1 MLGRGGGEKTSGESN
16 ENMQNDW
23 RDLIKPKAVE
33 FDEKELT
40 QSYGRFL
47 AEPLERGYGTTIG
60 NALRRILL
68 SSLPGFAITAVR
80 IKGVLHEFS
89 TIPGVKEDVT
99 DIVLNLKEVRL
110 RLHEGEQLT
119 ATLKAKGEAVVTAR
133 DITGGP
139 SLEILTPDRHIATL
153 DKSAEL
159 DMELVIKRG
168 RGYVPGE
175 RNEEE
180 AEPIGTIR
188 IDAIYAPI
196 RKVNFVVTNARVG
209 QRTDYDRLA
218 LEIWTDGSILP
229 RDALT
234 YGARILRDQM
244 AIFAGVEE
252 EVEAPVPGERI
263 EMRAEPLNE
272 NLFKPVEG
280 LPISV
285 RAFNGLQ
292 NADIKYVGE
301 LVQRTEQDMLK
312 IKNFGRK
319 SLNEIKEILADMGLS
334 LGMRLENLP
343 SRNELDR
350 LREEQE
356 RRESA

>member
-1 MLGRGGGEKTSGESN
+1 
-16 ENMQNDW
+16 MQNDW

-40 QSYGRFL
+40 PTYGRFF
-47 AEPLERGYGTTIG
+47 AEPLERGYGITIG
-60 NALRRILL
+60 NGLRRILL

-89 TIPGVKEDVT
+89 TMPGVKEDVT

-110 RLHEGEQLT
+110 RLHEGEHLT
-119 ATLKAKGEAVVTAR
+119 ATLKARGEGTVTAR

-139 SLEILTPDRHIATL
+139 SLEVLTPDQHIATL
-153 DKSAEL
+153 EKGAEL
-159 DMELVIKRG
+159 EMELVIRRG
-168 RGYVPGE
+168 RGYAPAE
-175 RNEEE
+175 RTEDE
-180 AEPIGTIR
+180 EPIGTVR
-188 IDAIYAPI
+188 LDAIYSPI
-196 RKVNFVVTNARVG
+196 KKVNFTVTNARVG

-218 LEIWTDGSILP
+218 LEIWTDGSISP
-229 RDALT
+229 RDGLT
-234 YGARILRDQM
+234 YAARVARDQM
-244 AIFAGVEE
+244 TIFAGVEE
-252 EVEAPVPGERI
+252 EAEAPIAVEGGEQRP
-263 EMRAEPLNE
+263 MLNE
-272 NLFKPVEG
+272 YLYRPVEG

-292 NADIKYVGE
+292 NADIKYIGE

-319 SLNEIKEILADMGLS
+319 SLNEIKEVLTDMGVS
-334 LGMRLENLP
+334 LGMRLDNLP
-343 SRNELDR
+343 PRNELDR
-350 LREEQE
+350 MWAEQE

>member
-1 MLGRGGGEKTSGESN
+1 
-16 ENMQNDW
+16 MQNDW

-33 FDEKELT
+33 FDEKEMSPT
-40 QSYGRFL
+40 YGRFF
-47 AEPLERGYGTTIG
+47 AEPLERGYGITIG

-80 IKGVLHEFS
+80 MKGVLHEFS

-110 RLHEGEQLT
+110 KLHEGDQIT
-119 ATLKAKGEAVVTAR
+119 ASLKAKGEAVVSAR

-139 SLEILTPDRHIATL
+139 SLEILTPERHVASL
-153 DKSAEL
+153 DKGADL

-175 RNEEE
+175 RTDDDD
-180 AEPIGTIR
+180 EPIGTIR
-188 IDAIYAPI
+188 LDAIFAPI
-196 RKVNFVVTNARVG
+196 KKVNFVVTNARVG

-218 LEIWTDGSILP
+218 LEIWTDGSISP
-229 RDALT
+229 REALT
-234 YGARILRDQM
+234 YASRVLRDQM
-244 AIFAGVEE
+244 SIFAGVEE
-252 EVEAPVPGERI
+252 EAEVPAEGEHTEIRP
-263 EMRAEPLNE
+263 AFNE
-272 NLFKPVEG
+272 YLYRPVEG

-292 NADIKYVGE
+292 NADIKYIGE

-319 SLNEIKEILADMGLS
+319 SLNEIKEVLTDMGLS

-343 SRNELDR
+343 SRSELDR
-350 LREEQE
+350 MWEEQE

>member
-1 MLGRGGGEKTSGESN
+1 
-16 ENMQNDW
+16 MQNDW

-40 QSYGRFL
+40 PTYGRFF
-47 AEPLERGYGTTIG
+47 AEPLERGYGITLG
-60 NALRRILL
+60 NALRRVLL
-68 SSLPGFAITAVR
+68 SSLPGYAITAVR

-99 DIVLNLKEVRL
+99 DIILNLKEVRL
-110 RLHEGEQLT
+110 KLHEGEQIT
-119 ATLKAKGEAVVTAR
+119 AALKAKGEAMVSAR

-139 SLEILTPDRHIATL
+139 SLEILTPDRHIASL
-153 DKSAEL
+153 DKGADL

-175 RNEEE
+175 RSEDD
-180 AEPIGTIR
+180 EPIGTIR
-188 IDAIYAPI
+188 LDAIFAPI
-196 RKVNFVVTNARVG
+196 KKVNFVVTNARVG

-218 LEIWTDGSILP
+218 LEIWTDGSISP
-229 RDALT
+229 REALT
-234 YGARILRDQM
+234 YASRVLRDQM
-244 AIFAGVEE
+244 SIFAGVEE
-252 EVEAPVPGERI
+252 EAEEPSAGEHPEIRPVF
-263 EMRAEPLNE
+263 NE
-272 NLFKPVEG
+272 YLYRPVEG

-292 NADIKYVGE
+292 NADIKYIGE

-319 SLNEIKEILADMGLS
+319 SLNEIKEVLTDMGLS

-343 SRNELDR
+343 SRSELDR
-350 LREEQE
+350 MWEEQE

>member
-1 MLGRGGGEKTSGESN
+1 
-16 ENMQNDW
+16 MQNDW
-23 RDLIKPKAVE
+23 RDLIKPKTVE
-33 FDEKELT
+33 FEEKEQT
-40 QSYGRFL
+40 PSYGRFF

-60 NALRRILL
+60 NSLRRILL

-110 RLHEGEQLT
+110 RLHEGDQLT

-139 SLEILTPDRHIATL
+139 SLEILEPDRHIATL

-175 RNEEE
+175 RSEDE
-180 AEPIGTIR
+180 EPIGTLR
-188 IDAIYAPI
+188 LDAVFAPI
-196 RKVNFVVTNARVG
+196 KKVNFTVTNARVG

-218 LEIWTDGSILP
+218 IEIWTDGSIWP
-229 RDALT
+229 REALT
-234 YGARILRDQM
+234 YAARVLRDQM

-252 EVEAPVPGERI
+252 EAEVPIAGGDRQEVRP
-263 EMRAEPLNE
+263 AFNE
-272 NLFKPVEG
+272 YLYRPVEG

-292 NADIKYVGE
+292 NADIKYIGE

-319 SLNEIKEILADMGLS
+319 SLNEIKEVLTDMGLS
-334 LGMRLENLP
+334 LGMRLDNLP
-343 SRNELDR
+343 SRSELDR
-350 LREEQE
+350 MWEEQE

>member
-1 MLGRGGGEKTSGESN
+1 
-16 ENMQNDW
+16 MQNDW

-33 FDEKELT
+33 FEEKET
-40 QSYGRFL
+40 SATYGRFF
-47 AEPLERGYGTTIG
+47 AEPLERGYGITIG
-60 NALRRILL
+60 NALRRVLL

-110 RLHEGEQLT
+110 KLHEGDQIT
-119 ATLKAKGEAVVTAR
+119 ASLKAKGEAVVSAR

-139 SLEILTPDRHIATL
+139 SLEILTPDQHLASL
-153 DKSAEL
+153 DKGADL

-175 RNEEE
+175 RSEDD
-180 AEPIGTIR
+180 EPIGTIR
-188 IDAIYAPI
+188 LDAIFAPI
-196 RKVNFVVTNARVG
+196 KKVNFVVTNARVG

-218 LEIWTDGSILP
+218 LEIWTDGSISP
-229 RDALT
+229 REALT
-234 YGARILRDQM
+234 YASRVVRDQM
-244 AIFAGVEE
+244 SIFAGVEE
-252 EVEAPVPGERI
+252 EAEVPVEGER
-263 EMRAEPLNE
+263 AEIRPAFNE
-272 NLFKPVEG
+272 YLYRPVEG

-292 NADIKYVGE
+292 NADIKYIGE

-319 SLNEIKEILADMGLS
+319 SLNEIKEVLTDMGLS

-343 SRNELDR
+343 SRSELDR
-350 LREEQE
+350 MWEEQE

>member
-1 MLGRGGGEKTSGESN
+1 
-16 ENMQNDW
+16 MQNDW

-40 QSYGRFL
+40 PTYGRFF
-47 AEPLERGYGTTIG
+47 AEPLERGYGITIG
-60 NALRRILL
+60 NGLRRILL

-80 IKGVLHEFS
+80 MKNVLHEFS
-89 TIPGVKEDVT
+89 TMAGVKEDVT

-110 RLHEGEQLT
+110 RLHEGEHLT
-119 ATLKAKGEAVVTAR
+119 ATLKARGEGTVSAR

-139 SLEILTPDRHIATL
+139 SLEVLTPDQHIATL
-153 DKSAEL
+153 EKGAEL
-159 DMELVIKRG
+159 EMELVIRRG
-168 RGYVPGE
+168 RGYAPAE
-175 RNEEE
+175 RTEDE
-180 AEPIGTIR
+180 EPIGTIR
-188 IDAIYAPI
+188 LDAVYSPI
-196 RKVNFVVTNARVG
+196 KKVNFTVTNARVG

-218 LEIWTDGSILP
+218 LEIWTDGSISP

-234 YGARILRDQM
+234 YAARVARDQM
-244 AIFAGVEE
+244 TIFAGVEE
-252 EVEAPVPGERI
+252 EAEAPIAVEGGEQRP
-263 EMRAEPLNE
+263 MLNE
-272 NLFKPVEG
+272 YLYRPVEG

-292 NADIKYVGE
+292 NADIKYIGE

-319 SLNEIKEILADMGLS
+319 SLNEIKEVLTDMGLS
-334 LGMRLENLP
+334 LGMRLDNLP
-343 SRNELDR
+343 PRSELDR
-350 LREEQE
+350 MWAEQE

>member
-1 MLGRGGGEKTSGESN
+1 
-16 ENMQNDW
+16 MQNDW

-33 FDEKELT
+33 FDARELT
-40 QSYGRFL
+40 PTYGRFF
-47 AEPLERGYGTTIG
+47 AEPLERGYGITVG
-60 NALRRILL
+60 NSLRRILL
-68 SSLPGFAITAVR
+68 SSLPGYAITAVR

-89 TIPGVKEDVT
+89 TMAGVKEDVT

-119 ATLKAKGEAVVTAR
+119 ATLQAKGEAVVTAR

-139 SLEILTPDRHIATL
+139 SLEILTPDQHIATL
-153 DKSAEL
+153 DKNAEL
-159 DMELVIKRG
+159 DVELVVKRG

-175 RNEEE
+175 RTEED
-180 AEPIGTIR
+180 EPIGTIR
-188 IDAIYAPI
+188 IDAVYAPV
-196 RKVNFVVTNARVG
+196 RKVNFNVTNARVG

-218 LEIWTDGSILP
+218 LEIWTDGSISP

-234 YGARILRDQM
+234 YAARVMRDQM
-244 AIFAGVEE
+244 SIFAGVEE
-252 EVEAPVPGERI
+252 EIEAPVAGERP
-263 EMRAEPLNE
+263 EPRPAFNE
-272 NLFKPVEG
+272 YLYRPVEG

-292 NADIKYVGE
+292 NADIKYIGE

-319 SLNEIKEILADMGLS
+319 SLNEIKEVLTDMGLS

-343 SRNELDR
+343 SRSELDR
-350 LREEQE
+350 MWEEQE

>member
-1 MLGRGGGEKTSGESN
+1 
-16 ENMQNDW
+16 MQNDW

-33 FDEKELT
+33 FDEKEMGPA
-40 QSYGRFL
+40 YGRFFV
-47 AEPLERGYGTTIG
+47 EPLERGYGITLG

-99 DIVLNLKEVRL
+99 DIVLNFKEVRL
-110 RLHEGEQLT
+110 RLHEGDQLT
-119 ATLKAKGEAVVTAR
+119 ATLRAKGEGVVTAA

-139 SLEILTPDRHIATL
+139 SLEVLTPAQHIATL
-153 DKSAEL
+153 DKGADL

-175 RNEEE
+175 RTEEE
-180 AEPIGTIR
+180 EEPIGTIR
-188 IDAIYAPI
+188 LDAIYAPI
-196 RKVNFVVTNARVG
+196 RKVNFIVTNARVG

-218 LEIWTDGSILP
+218 LEIWTDGSISP

-234 YGARILRDQM
+234 YAARVLRDQM
-244 AIFAGVEE
+244 SIFAGVEE
-252 EVEAPVPGERI
+252 EIEAPLMGERP
-263 EMRAEPLNE
+263 EVRPAFNE
-272 NLFKPVEG
+272 YLYRPVEG

-292 NADIKYVGE
+292 NADIKYIGE

-319 SLNEIKEILADMGLS
+319 SLNEIKEVLTDMGLS
-334 LGMRLENLP
+334 LGMRLDNLP
-343 SRNELDR
+343 SRSELDR
-350 LREEQE
+350 MWEEQE

>member
-1 MLGRGGGEKTSGESN
+1 
-16 ENMQNDW
+16 MQNDW

-33 FDEKELT
+33 FDEKET
-40 QSYGRFL
+40 SPSYGRFV
-47 AEPLERGYGTTIG
+47 AEPLERGYGITIG
-60 NALRRILL
+60 NALRRVLL

-110 RLHEGEQLT
+110 KLHEGDQIT
-119 ATLKAKGEAVVTAR
+119 ASLKAKGEAVVTAR

-139 SLEILTPDRHIATL
+139 SLEILTPERHVASL
-153 DKSAEL
+153 DKGADL

-175 RNEEE
+175 RSDDDD
-180 AEPIGTIR
+180 EPIGTIR
-188 IDAIYAPI
+188 LDAIFAPI
-196 RKVNFVVTNARVG
+196 KKVNFVVTNARVG

-218 LEIWTDGSILP
+218 LEIWTDGSISP
-229 RDALT
+229 REALT
-234 YGARILRDQM
+234 YASRVLRDQM
-244 AIFAGVEE
+244 SIFAGVEE
-252 EVEAPVPGERI
+252 EAEVPVEGER
-263 EMRAEPLNE
+263 AETRPAFNE
-272 NLFKPVEG
+272 YLYRPVEG

-292 NADIKYVGE
+292 NADIKYIGE

-319 SLNEIKEILADMGLS
+319 SLNEIKEVLTDMGLS

-343 SRNELDR
+343 SRGELDR
-350 LREEQE
+350 MWEEQE

>member
-1 MLGRGGGEKTSGESN
+1 MH
-16 ENMQNDW
+16 NDW
-23 RDLIKPKAVE
+23 RDLIKPKGVE

-40 QSYGRFL
+40 PTYGRFF
-47 AEPLERGYGTTIG
+47 AEPLERGYGITIG
-60 NALRRILL
+60 NALRRLLL

-80 IKGVLHEFS
+80 MRSIDPASGKLKDVLHEFS

-110 RLHEGEQLT
+110 RLHEGDQLT
-119 ATLKAKGEAVVTAR
+119 AALHAKGEAVVTAR

-139 SLEILTPDRHIATL
+139 SLEVLTPEQHIATL
-153 DKSAEL
+153 DKGAEF
-159 DMELVIKRG
+159 DMELVVKRG

-175 RNEEE
+175 RTDED
-180 AEPIGTIR
+180 EPIGTIR
-188 IDAIYAPI
+188 LDAVYAPI

-218 LEIWTDGSILP
+218 LEIWTDGSISP
-229 RDALT
+229 REALT
-234 YGARILRDQM
+234 YAARVMRDQIS
-244 AIFAGVEE
+244 IFAGVEE
-252 EVEAPVPGERI
+252 EIEEPVSGER
-263 EMRAEPLNE
+263 AEIRPAFNE
-272 NLFKPVEG
+272 YLYRPVEG

-292 NADIKYVGE
+292 NADIKYIGE

-319 SLNEIKEILADMGLS
+319 SLNEIKEVLTDMGLS

-343 SRNELDR
+343 SRSELDR
-350 LREEQE
+350 IWEEQE

>member
-1 MLGRGGGEKTSGESN
+1 VATGSRSATHCAGSCSLRCPASRLPPSG
-16 ENMQNDW
+16 
-23 RDLIKPKAVE
+23 
-33 FDEKELT
+33 
-40 QSYGRFL
+40 
-47 AEPLERGYGTTIG
+47 
-60 NALRRILL
+60 
-68 SSLPGFAITAVR
+68 

-89 TIPGVKEDVT
+89 AVPGVKEDVT

-139 SLEILTPDRHIATL
+139 SLEILTPDHHIATL

-175 RNEEE
+175 RNEEQ

-188 IDAIYAPI
+188 LDAIYAPV

-218 LEIWTDGSILP
+218 LEIWTDGSITP

-234 YGARILRDQM
+234 YAARVLRDQM
-244 AIFAGVEE
+244 SIFAGVEE
-252 EVEAPVPGERI
+252 E
-263 EMRAEPLNE
+263 AELPIQGDRPEIRPAFNE
-272 NLFKPVEG
+272 YLYRPVEG

-292 NADIKYVGE
+292 NADIKYIGE

-319 SLNEIKEILADMGLS
+319 SLTEIKEVLTDMGLS

-343 SRNELDR
+343 SRSELDR
-350 LREEQE
+350 MWEEQE

>member
-1 MLGRGGGEKTSGESN
+1 
-16 ENMQNDW
+16 MQNDW

-33 FDEKELT
+33 FDEKELSPT
-40 QSYGRFL
+40 YGRFF
-47 AEPLERGYGTTIG
+47 AEPLERGYGITIG
-60 NALRRILL
+60 NALRRVLL

-110 RLHEGEQLT
+110 KLHEGDQIT
-119 ATLKAKGEAVVTAR
+119 ASLKAKGEAVVTAR

-139 SLEILTPDRHIATL
+139 SLEILTPERHVASL
-153 DKSAEL
+153 DKGADL

-175 RNEEE
+175 RSDDDD
-180 AEPIGTIR
+180 EPIGTIR
-188 IDAIYAPI
+188 LDAIFAPI
-196 RKVNFVVTNARVG
+196 KKVNFVVTNARVG

-218 LEIWTDGSILP
+218 LEIWTDGSISP
-229 RDALT
+229 REALT
-234 YGARILRDQM
+234 YASRVVRDQM
-244 AIFAGVEE
+244 SIFAGVEE
-252 EVEAPVPGERI
+252 EAEVPVEGER
-263 EMRAEPLNE
+263 AEIRPAFNE
-272 NLFKPVEG
+272 YLYRPVEG

-292 NADIKYVGE
+292 NADIKYIGE

-319 SLNEIKEILADMGLS
+319 SLNEIKEVLTDMGLS

-343 SRNELDR
+343 SRSELDR
-350 LREEQE
+350 MWEEQE

>member
-1 MLGRGGGEKTSGESN
+1 
-16 ENMQNDW
+16 MQNDW

-33 FDEKELT
+33 FDDKELT
-40 QSYGRFL
+40 PTYGRFI
-47 AEPLERGYGTTIG
+47 AEPLERGYGITIG

-110 RLHEGEQLT
+110 KLHEGDQIT
-119 ATLKAKGEAVVTAR
+119 AALKAKGEAVVSAR

-139 SLEILTPDRHIATL
+139 SLEILTPDRHLASL
-153 DKSAEL
+153 DKGADL

-175 RNEEE
+175 RSDDDD
-180 AEPIGTIR
+180 EPIGTIR
-188 IDAIYAPI
+188 LDAIFAPI
-196 RKVNFVVTNARVG
+196 KKVNFVVTNARVG

-218 LEIWTDGSILP
+218 LEIWTDGSISP
-229 RDALT
+229 REALT
-234 YGARILRDQM
+234 YASRVLRDQM
-244 AIFAGVEE
+244 SIFAGVEE
-252 EVEAPVPGERI
+252 EAEAPAEGER
-263 EMRAEPLNE
+263 AEVRPAFNE
-272 NLFKPVEG
+272 YLYRPVEG

-292 NADIKYVGE
+292 NADIKYIGE

-319 SLNEIKEILADMGLS
+319 SLNEIKEVLTDMGLS

-343 SRNELDR
+343 SRSELDR
-350 LREEQE
+350 MWEEQE

>member
-1 MLGRGGGEKTSGESN
+1 MH
-16 ENMQNDW
+16 NDW
-23 RDLIKPKAVE
+23 RDLIKPKGVE

-40 QSYGRFL
+40 PTYGRFF
-47 AEPLERGYGTTIG
+47 AEPLERGYGITIG

-80 IKGVLHEFS
+80 MRSTDPASGKMKDVLHEFS

-110 RLHEGEQLT
+110 RLHEGDQLT
-119 ATLKAKGEAVVTAR
+119 AALHAKGEAVVTAR

-139 SLEILTPDRHIATL
+139 SLEVLTPDQHIATL
-153 DKSAEL
+153 DKGGEF
-159 DMELVIKRG
+159 DMELVVKRG

-175 RNEEE
+175 RTDED
-180 AEPIGTIR
+180 EPIGTIR
-188 IDAIYAPI
+188 LDAIYAPI

-218 LEIWTDGSILP
+218 LEIWTDGSISP

-234 YGARILRDQM
+234 YAARIMRDQIS
-244 AIFAGVEE
+244 IFAGVEE
-252 EVEAPVPGERI
+252 EIETPVLGERTEI
-263 EMRAEPLNE
+263 RPAFNE
-272 NLFKPVEG
+272 FLYRPVEG

-292 NADIKYVGE
+292 NADIKYIGE

-319 SLNEIKEILADMGLS
+319 SLNEIKEVLTDMGLS

-343 SRNELDR
+343 SRSELDR
-350 LREEQE
+350 MWEEQE

>member
-1 MLGRGGGEKTSGESN
+1 
-16 ENMQNDW
+16 MQNDW
-23 RDLIKPKAVE
+23 RDLIKPKTVE
-33 FDEKELT
+33 FDEKELNPT
-40 QSYGRFL
+40 YGRFF
-47 AEPLERGYGTTIG
+47 AEPLERGYGITIG

-80 IKGVLHEFS
+80 MKGVLHEFS
-89 TIPGVKEDVT
+89 TLPGVKEDVT
-99 DIVLNLKEVRL
+99 DIILNLKEVRL
-110 RLHEGEQLT
+110 RLHEGDQLT
-119 ATLKAKGEAVVTAR
+119 AALHAKGEAVVTAR

-175 RNEEE
+175 RTEDED
-180 AEPIGTIR
+180 EPIGTVR
-188 IDAIYAPI
+188 LDAVYAPI
-196 RKVNFVVTNARVG
+196 RKVNFVVSNARVG

-218 LEIWTDGSILP
+218 LEIWTDGSISP

-234 YGARILRDQM
+234 YAARVMRDQIS
-244 AIFAGVEE
+244 IFAGVEE
-252 EVEAPVPGERI
+252 EIEAPAMGER
-263 EMRAEPLNE
+263 AESHPAFNE
-272 NLFKPVEG
+272 YLYRPVEG

-292 NADIKYVGE
+292 NADIKYIGE

-319 SLNEIKEILADMGLS
+319 SLNEIKEVLTDMGLS

-343 SRNELDR
+343 SRSELDR
-350 LREEQE
+350 MWEEQE

>member
-1 MLGRGGGEKTSGESN
+1 MH
-16 ENMQNDW
+16 NDW
-23 RDLIKPKAVE
+23 RDLIKPKGVE

-40 QSYGRFL
+40 PTYGRFF
-47 AEPLERGYGTTIG
+47 AEPLERGYGITIG

-80 IKGVLHEFS
+80 MRSTDPASGKLKDVLHEFS

-110 RLHEGEQLT
+110 RLHEGDQLT
-119 ATLKAKGEAVVTAR
+119 AALHAKGEAVVTAR

-139 SLEILTPDRHIATL
+139 SLEVLTPEQHIATL
-153 DKSAEL
+153 DKDAEF
-159 DMELVIKRG
+159 DMELVVKRG

-175 RNEEE
+175 RTDED
-180 AEPIGTIR
+180 EPIGTIR
-188 IDAIYAPI
+188 LDAVYAPI

-218 LEIWTDGSILP
+218 LEIWTDGSISP
-229 RDALT
+229 RDALI
-234 YGARILRDQM
+234 YAARVMRDQIS
-244 AIFAGVEE
+244 IFAGVEE
-252 EVEAPVPGERI
+252 EIEEPVAGEHPEVRP
-263 EMRAEPLNE
+263 AFNE
-272 NLFKPVEG
+272 YLYRPVEG

-292 NADIKYVGE
+292 NADIKYIGE

-319 SLNEIKEILADMGLS
+319 SLNEIKEVLTDMGLS

-343 SRNELDR
+343 SRGELDR
-350 LREEQE
+350 MWEEQE

>member
-1 MLGRGGGEKTSGESN
+1 
-16 ENMQNDW
+16 MQNDW

-33 FDEKELT
+33 FDDKELT
-40 QSYGRFL
+40 PTYGRFF
-47 AEPLERGYGTTIG
+47 AEPLERGYGITVG
-60 NALRRILL
+60 NALRRVLL
-68 SSLPGFAITAVR
+68 SSLPGYAITAVR

-99 DIVLNLKEVRL
+99 DILLNLKEVRL
-110 RLHEGEQLT
+110 KLHEGEQIT
-119 ATLKAKGEAVVTAR
+119 ATLKAKGEALVSAR
-133 DITGGP
+133 DITGGA
-139 SLEILTPDRHIATL
+139 SLEILTPDRHIASL
-153 DKSAEL
+153 DKGADL

-175 RNEEE
+175 RSEDD
-180 AEPIGTIR
+180 EPIGTIR
-188 IDAIYAPI
+188 LDAIFAPI
-196 RKVNFVVTNARVG
+196 KKVNFIVTNARVG

-218 LEIWTDGSILP
+218 LEIWTDGSISP
-229 RDALT
+229 REGLT
-234 YGARILRDQM
+234 YASRVLRDQM
-244 AIFAGVEE
+244 SIFAGVEE
-252 EVEAPVPGERI
+252 EAEAPVVGDSDEIRPVF
-263 EMRAEPLNE
+263 NE
-272 NLFKPVEG
+272 YLYRPVEG

-292 NADIKYVGE
+292 NADIKYIGE

-319 SLNEIKEILADMGLS
+319 SLNEIKEVLTDMGLS

-343 SRNELDR
+343 SRSELDR
-350 LREEQE
+350 MWEEQE

>member
-1 MLGRGGGEKTSGESN
+1 
-16 ENMQNDW
+16 MQNDW

-33 FDEKELT
+33 FEEKELT
-40 QSYGRFL
+40 PIYGRFF
-47 AEPLERGYGTTIG
+47 AEPLERGYGITIG
-60 NALRRILL
+60 NALRRLLL
-68 SSLPGFAITAVR
+68 SSLPGYAITAVR

-99 DIVLNLKEVRL
+99 DIILNLKEVRL
-110 RLHEGEQLT
+110 RLHEGDQLT
-119 ATLKAKGEAVVTAR
+119 ATLRAKGEAVVSAR
-133 DITGGP
+133 EITGGP
-139 SLEILTPDRHIATL
+139 SLEILTPERHVATL
-153 DKSAEL
+153 DKGADL

-175 RNEEE
+175 RGEDD
-180 AEPIGTIR
+180 EPIGTIR
-188 IDAIYAPI
+188 LDAIFAPI
-196 RKVNFVVTNARVG
+196 KKVNFVVTNARVG

-218 LEIWTDGSILP
+218 LEIWTDGSITP

-234 YGARILRDQM
+234 YAARVLRDQM
-244 AIFAGVEE
+244 SIFAGVEE
-252 EVEAPVPGERI
+252 EAEAPAAGAH
-263 EMRAEPLNE
+263 AEAHPAFNE
-272 NLFKPVEG
+272 YLYRPVEG

-292 NADIKYVGE
+292 NADIKYIGE
-301 LVQRTEQDMLK
+301 LVQRSEQDMLK

-319 SLNEIKEILADMGLS
+319 SLNEIKEVLTDMGLS

-343 SRNELDR
+343 PRGELDR
-350 LREEQE
+350 MWEEQE

>member
-1 MLGRGGGEKTSGESN
+1 MH
-16 ENMQNDW
+16 NDW

-40 QSYGRFL
+40 PTYGRFF
-47 AEPLERGYGTTIG
+47 AEPLERGYGITIG

-80 IKGVLHEFS
+80 MKGVLHEFS
-89 TIPGVKEDVT
+89 TMPGVKEDVT
-99 DIVLNLKEVRL
+99 DVVLNLKEVRL
-110 RLHEGEQLT
+110 RLHEGEHLT
-119 ATLKAKGEAVVTAR
+119 ATLKARGEGTVSAR

-139 SLEILTPDRHIATL
+139 SLEVLTPDQHIATL
-153 DKSAEL
+153 EKGAEL
-159 DMELVIKRG
+159 EMELVIRRG
-168 RGYVPGE
+168 RGYAPAE
-175 RNEEE
+175 RTDDE
-180 AEPIGTIR
+180 EPIGTIR
-188 IDAIYAPI
+188 LDAVYSPI
-196 RKVNFVVTNARVG
+196 KKVNFTVTNARVG

-218 LEIWTDGSILP
+218 LEIWTDGSISP

-234 YGARILRDQM
+234 YAARVARDQM
-244 AIFAGVEE
+244 TIFAGVEE
-252 EVEAPVPGERI
+252 EAEAPIAVEGGEQRP
-263 EMRAEPLNE
+263 MLNE
-272 NLFKPVEG
+272 YLYRPVEG

-292 NADIKYVGE
+292 NADIKYIGE

-319 SLNEIKEILADMGLS
+319 SLNEIKEVLTDMGLS
-334 LGMRLENLP
+334 LGMRLDNLP
-343 SRNELDR
+343 PRSELDR
-350 LREEQE
+350 MWAEQE